1 MPDSARLRAT
11 MQQAEAELREDI
23 LPFWIQHTVD
33 KKRGGF
39 YGQITNDLVVE
50 PDAPRGALLT
60 SRILWTYASAYRRY
74 QNAAYLDMA
83 DWAFEDLTKRF
94 WDSEYGG
101 LYWMVGVDG
110 TPLVPRKQIYGQAF
124 GIYALAEYY
133 AATGNERA
141 LEKALA
147 IYEAMEIHSYDPVHK
162 GYFESFT
169 RDWKL
174 EENVALSRVDMSE
187 MKSMNTHLHVMEA
200 FTNLLRVWRDDS
212 LLERQK
218 ELLGVMMTHII
229 SPETYH
235 MTMFFDEAWTPK
247 SKNVSYGHDIEAS
260 WLLVEST
267 GVVGDAALDEQAKV
281 LAVRMAQAVYDEG
294 LDPDGAIVYESG
306 PEGLV
311 DSTKQ
316 WWPQAEAAVGFL
328 NAYQLS
334 GEDRFLEAS
343 LAGWDFIEDLL
354 GRPKTRRVDPVRR
367 ARSHTTDRNRRGQRQ
382 GELLEVSVPQRARL
396 HGAHRTAA
404 PCQHRRDLRLIRLP
418 DTEAPHPRAGSG
430 LGRLLYSALGFV
442 SSA

>member
-1 MPDSARLRAT
+1 MSNDARMRAM

-23 LPFWIQHTVD
+23 LPFWMRHAVD
-33 KKRGGF
+33 KERGGF
-39 YGQITNDLVVE
+39 YGQITNDLAVQA
-50 PDAPRGALLT
+50 DAPRGALLT

-83 DWAFEDLTKRF
+83 DWAFEDLIQRF

-101 LYWMVGVDG
+101 LYWMVDVDG

-133 AATGNERA
+133 AATGNESA
-141 LEKALA
+141 LEKAIA
-147 IYEAMEIHSYDPVHK
+147 IYEAMEAHSYDRTHK

-174 EENVALSRVDMSE
+174 EQNVRLSAVDMAE

-212 LLERQK
+212 LLNRQK

-229 SPETYH
+229 GPETYH
-235 MTMFFDEAWTPK
+235 MTMFFDETWAPR
-247 SKNVSYGHDIEAS
+247 SRNVSYGHDIEAS

-267 GVVGDAALDEQAKV
+267 EVAGDPALLEQAKV
-281 LAVRMAQAVYDEG
+281 LAVKMAQAVYDEG

-334 GEDRFLEAS
+334 GEGHFLEAS
-343 LAGWDFIEDLL
+343 LGSWDFIEAFLVDREYGEWLRYVERDHTRPTGVDEDNAKVSFWKCPYHN
-354 GRPKTRRVDPVRR
+354 GR
-367 ARSHTTDRNRRGQRQ
+367 ACM
-382 GELLEVSVPQRARL
+382 ELTERL
-396 HGAHRTAA
+396 HQVGAGVIS
-404 PCQHRRDLRLIRLP
+404 D
-418 DTEAPHPRAGSG
+418 
-430 LGRLLYSALGFV
+430 
-442 SSA
+442 